1 MTNIIIDTKKHD
13 CTCQKEHCVCQKIII
28 TYNKKLSCYTYPCII
43 ELMIG
48 TKIAGRAKLSTID
61 QYDEINVKERTLIDL
76 KKTMKLSHIYVDEK
90 YRGQN
95 FSRILLCNILEVAKI
110 RFSAEWIIL
119 YCIPLYRDDAKWLK
133 QYYEKLGFVD
143 IGFKNLMY
151 ANINLILPNI
161 LRETPNF

>member
-1 MTNIIIDTKKHD
+1 MN
-13 CTCQKEHCVCQKIII
+13 
-28 TYNKKLSCYTYPCII
+28 
-43 ELMIG
+43 
-48 TKIAGRAKLSTID
+48 
-61 QYDEINVKERTLIDL
+61 
-76 KKTMKLSHIYVDEK
+76 LSHIYVDEK
-90 YRGQN
+90 YRRQN

-151 ANINLILPNI
+151 ANIGLILPNI